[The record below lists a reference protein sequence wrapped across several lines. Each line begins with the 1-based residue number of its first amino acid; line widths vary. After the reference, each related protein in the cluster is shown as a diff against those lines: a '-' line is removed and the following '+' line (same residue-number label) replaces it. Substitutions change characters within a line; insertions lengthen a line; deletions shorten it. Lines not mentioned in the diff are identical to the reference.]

1 MIVSTQYKR
10 GWFFH
15 PFLLKKMNDLVFHK
29 CIIYTRMSKL
39 LAVDLD
45 GTLFY
50 PKKLTRC
57 ISKKNVKFLR
67 EWIDAGNKVVLISS
81 RSFEFV
87 KGLQKEIDR
96 DIDFLSSTSAQI
108 YADGKLIRDENM
120 PANELHEVLEH
131 IEQKYQPIAF
141 LVNSKESGHVI
152 KACRDLRN
160 SLLWFYKIWW
170 FFQFKY
176 RENFTVSDKA
186 FNELVDKGEA
196 CKVMIFYGLKKNKSK
211 ISKEINKDLRD
222 KYKDIE
228 FSWTAQVNELTP
240 LNCNKS
246 AGLKIYCD
254 YMNIDKNDVYVVG
267 DSGNDISMFN
277 EFHEHS
283 YCMKHS
289 YPAVKKY
296 ASHVISRVYKLD
308 KLVLKGENQNETN

>member
-1 MIVSTQYKR
+1 
-10 GWFFH
+10 
-15 PFLLKKMNDLVFHK
+15 MNDLAFHK

-67 EWIDAGNKVVLISS
+67 EWIDAGNRVVLISS

-87 KGLQKEIDR
+87 SKLKDEIKR
-96 DIDFLSSTSAQI
+96 DFDFLSSTSAQI
-108 YADGKLIRDENM
+108 VANNKVIRDVRM
-120 PANELHEVLEH
+120 PGAELKEVLTHVE
-131 IEQKYQPIAF
+131 EKYKPIAM
-141 LVNSKESGHVI
+141 LVNNKQSGHVI
-152 KACRDLRN
+152 KSVN
-160 SLLWFYKIWW
+160 PIGHTVMFFYKIWW

-176 RENFTVSDKA
+176 REKWIVDNKA
-186 FNELVDKGEA
+186 FDELVDKGEA
-196 CKVMIFYGLKKNKSK
+196 SKVMIFYGLKKNKSL

-222 KYKDIE
+222 KYNDIE

-240 LNCNKS
+240 RDCNKS

-267 DSGNDISMFN
+267 DSGNDISMFS

-283 YCMKHS
+283 YCMKHA
-289 YPAVKKY
+289 YPSVKKY
-296 ASHVISRVYKLD
+296 ASHVISRVHKLD
-308 KLVLKGENQNETN
+308 KLVLKGELSHETN

>member
-1 MIVSTQYKR
+1 
-10 GWFFH
+10 
-15 PFLLKKMNDLVFHK
+15 
-29 CIIYTRMSKL
+29 MSKL

-67 EWIDAGNKVVLISS
+67 DWIDAGNKVVLISS
-81 RSFEFV
+81 RSYEFV
-87 KGLQKEIDR
+87 ENLKKEIKR

-108 YADGKLIRDENM
+108 YADGKIIRDVRM
-120 PANELHEVLEH
+120 PGKELREVLDH
-131 IEQKYQPIAF
+131 IEKNYSPIAF

-152 KACRDLRN
+152 KVCQELGHG
-160 SLLWFYKIWW
+160 LLIFYKLWW

-176 RENFTVSDKA
+176 REKFIVSNKA

-196 CKVMIFYGLKKNKSK
+196 SKVMIFYGLKKNKSK

-222 KYKDIE
+222 KYSDIE

-240 LNCNKS
+240 RDCNKS

-289 YPAVKKY
+289 YPSVKKY

-308 KLVLKGENQNETN
+308 KLVLKGELSHETN